1 MRGENEETIFLK
13 DYVESPYLIEKVDL
27 DVRVAADTSR
37 IRAFLTISPRPSTPP
52 GTPLVLDGEELKLNS
67 IAIDGLPLALTAYA
81 ETSTGLTIAEPP
93 LKRFVLETEVTVE
106 PEKNTRLM
114 GLYRSSGTWCTQ
126 CEPEGFRRITYYL
139 DRPDILAPFRVR
151 MQADQTLAPVLLANG
166 NLVEHGKLADN
177 QHFAVWDDP
186 FPKPAYLFAMV
197 AGDLGSI
204 HDSFATS
211 SGRTVALGIYCT
223 HGKEAECLY
232 AMDSLKRSMA
242 WDERRFGRE
251 YDLDVFNIVAVS
263 DFNFGAM
270 ENKGL
275 NIFND
280 KLVFAKPETA
290 TDADYAAIESVIAHE
305 YFHNWTGNRI
315 TCRDWFQLCLK
326 EGLTVYRDQEFSMDE
341 RSRPVARIEDVRAL
355 RQVQFPEDGSP
366 LAHPARPDQY
376 KEINNFYTAT
386 VYEKGAEIVRM
397 LATLLGEA
405 SFRKGMDLYFE
416 RHDGEATTIEAFIKV
431 FEDANGVDLKHFQ
444 QWYLQAG
451 TPEVTVTDRFDAA
464 TQTYTL
470 ELSQETRPTQGQET
484 KQPMVLPIKFGLIGP
499 NGSPMTWNSVSG
511 GDVRDD
517 MIVMDTSKLTLTF
530 KGVPNRPVPSLF
542 RGFSAPVKLRSEA
555 SMTDQLFLA
564 RHDSDP
570 FNRWQ
575 ALQDASMA
583 LMLGAIGGKPWTD
596 AQVSALAEALNETLL
611 AKSLDPAF
619 KANALQLPAEQLIA
633 RTIGSSIDPDRI
645 HSVRT
650 QLITEIV
657 ARNAATLERVYLTND
672 SRLAY
677 SPDFEQAGRRAMKNT
692 ALAQLVAGG
701 AEGAAQLAREQ
712 YERALN
718 MTDRMSALGT
728 IVHAWTADAEPLLAD
743 FRDRF
748 TADPL
753 VLDKWLSLNALAPD
767 SAVID
772 RLKAI
777 LAAPDFPKNNPN
789 RLRAVMATFGMS
801 NPTQFARPDGE
812 GFRFVAQFVG
822 DVDTRNPQV
831 AARVLTAFRVWQSF
845 EPGRRAAAQKA
856 LETLKESGTLSRNAA
871 DILERTL
878 AG

>member
-1 MRGENEETIFLK
+1 M
-13 DYVESPYLIEKVDL
+13 
-27 DVRVAADTSR
+27 
-37 IRAFLTISPRPSTPP
+37 
-52 GTPLVLDGEELKLNS
+52 
-67 IAIDGLPLALTAYA
+67 
-81 ETSTGLTIAEPP
+81 
-93 LKRFVLETEVTVE
+93 
-106 PEKNTRLM
+106 
-114 GLYRSSGTWCTQ
+114 
-126 CEPEGFRRITYYL
+126 
-139 DRPDILAPFRVR
+139 
-151 MQADQTLAPVLLANG
+151 
-166 NLVEHGKLADN
+166 
-177 QHFAVWDDP
+177 
-186 FPKPAYLFAMV
+186 
-197 AGDLGSI
+197 
-204 HDSFATS
+204 
-211 SGRTVALGIYCT
+211 
-223 HGKEAECLY
+223 
-232 AMDSLKRSMA
+232 
-242 WDERRFGRE
+242 
-251 YDLDVFNIVAVS
+251 
-263 DFNFGAM
+263 
-270 ENKGL
+270 
-275 NIFND
+275 
-280 KLVFAKPETA
+280 
-290 TDADYAAIESVIAHE
+290 
-305 YFHNWTGNRI
+305 
-315 TCRDWFQLCLK
+315 
-326 EGLTVYRDQEFSMDE
+326 
-341 RSRPVARIEDVRAL
+341 
-355 RQVQFPEDGSP
+355 
-366 LAHPARPDQY
+366 
-376 KEINNFYTAT
+376 
-386 VYEKGAEIVRM
+386 
-397 LATLLGEA
+397 
-405 SFRKGMDLYFE
+405 
-416 RHDGEATTIEAFIKV
+416 
-431 FEDANGVDLKHFQ
+431 FEDANGVDLQHFQ

-470 ELSQETRPTQGQET
+470 EFSQETRPTQGQAT

-517 MIVMDTSKLTLTF
+517 MIVMDASKLTLTF
-530 KGVPNRPVPSLF
+530 TGVPNRPVPSLF
-542 RGFSAPVKLRSEA
+542 RGFSAPIKLRSEA

-596 AQVSALAEALNETLL
+596 AQVSALAEALAETLL
-611 AKSLDPAF
+611 SKSLDPAF

-633 RTIGSSIDPDRI
+633 RTIGQNIDPDRI
-645 HSVRT
+645 HAVRT

-692 ALAQLVAGG
+692 ALAQFVAGG
-701 AEGAAQLAREQ
+701 ASGAAQLAREQ

-753 VLDKWLSLNALAPD
+753 VLDKWLSLNAMAPD
-767 SAVID
+767 GAVID

-789 RLRAVMATFGMS
+789 RLRAVMATFGMN

-845 EPGRRAAAQKA
+845 EPGRRTAAQKA
-856 LETLKESGTLSRNAA
+856 LESLKESGTLSRNAA